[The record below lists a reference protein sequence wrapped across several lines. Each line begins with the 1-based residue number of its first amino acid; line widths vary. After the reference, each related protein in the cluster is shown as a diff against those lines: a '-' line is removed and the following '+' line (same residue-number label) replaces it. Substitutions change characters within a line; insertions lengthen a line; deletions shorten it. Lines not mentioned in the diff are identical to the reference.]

1 MIFYFQY
8 IASTLHGI
16 HRFSDESKRNFY
28 VIQRWT
34 NAICSASG
42 KYENGLQRQKEI
54 SRIIEGEVWLNS
66 QNSFVAIIES
76 SQNELDNLF

>member
-34 NAICSASG
+34 NAICSAG
-42 KYENGLQRQKEI
+42 RKYENGLQRQKEI
-54 SRIIEGEVWLNS
+54 SRIIEGEVWLNT
-66 QNSFVAIIES
+66 QNLFLAIIRS
-76 SQNELDNLF
+76 SQDQLDIYF